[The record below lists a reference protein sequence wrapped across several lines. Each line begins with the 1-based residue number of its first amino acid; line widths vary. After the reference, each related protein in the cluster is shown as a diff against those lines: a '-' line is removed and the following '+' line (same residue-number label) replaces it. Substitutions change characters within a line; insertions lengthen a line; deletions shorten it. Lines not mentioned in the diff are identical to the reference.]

1 MRCENCEVF
10 LEVENSRFVFTQI
23 FLYLSKLIVYVV
35 FSDFDEAWL
44 EYSSDINAHKG
55 AML

>member
-44 EYSSDINAHKG
+44 DYSSDINAHKG

>member
-1 MRCENCEVF
+1 MGLF
-10 LEVENSRFVFTQI
+10 FTQV

-35 FSDFDEAWL
+35 FSDFDETWL